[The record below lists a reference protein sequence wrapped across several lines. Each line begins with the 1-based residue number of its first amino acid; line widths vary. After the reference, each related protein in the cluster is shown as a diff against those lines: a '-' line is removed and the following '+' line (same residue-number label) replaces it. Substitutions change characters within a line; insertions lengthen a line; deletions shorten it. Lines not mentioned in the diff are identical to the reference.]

1 MSEWHEAYLAEGKE
15 AVTVLVGNK
24 SDLHDQRS
32 IPLAYGTRKADDLGC
47 EYFTE
52 TSAHNDINS
61 IKTLFNE
68 ICKRVV

>member
-1 MSEWHEAYLAEGKE
+1 M
-15 AVTVLVGNK
+15 GNK

-32 IPLAYGTRKADDLGC
+32 IPLAYGTRRADDLGC

-68 ICKRVV
+68 ICKRVVQKKLYSSSNGFSLKNY